1 MLLARRACKAVCRG
15 VDEEAGL
22 WGLWGVYAFGG
33 LCKQFS
39 TGWII
44 PRMKHMG
51 RGGGCG
57 GARRCNDRPAANL
70 RGVIPVVA

>member
-1 MLLARRACKAVCRG
+1 MKKLVCGAFMLLA
-15 VDEEAGL
+15 GL
-22 WGLWGVYAFGG
+22 VNSFL
-33 LCKQFS
+33 QDR
-39 TGWII
+39 II

>member
-1 MLLARRACKAVCRG
+1 MLLA
-15 VDEEAGL
+15 GL
-22 WGLWGVYAFGG
+22 VNSFL
-33 LCKQFS
+33 QDR
-39 TGWII
+39 II